1 MTPDNPAPSPRDQPQ
16 ADPLRIGLSAVLT
29 AVLGVAVAA
38 AFLHYYPRAS
48 DEGPTAAAL
57 GDAFTWILG
66 ACVGLLIGSG
76 ATALFV
82 RHGSRF
88 FAGMLA
94 GAAGFW
100 VGVMPYMVLTAPS
113 DVSFADAFGF
123 AVIVFAPAILFVA
136 AGAAT
141 GAGLRR
147 LFLRL

>member
-1 MTPDNPAPSPRDQPQ
+1 MTPDDPASSRRDQQQ
-16 ADPLRIGLSAVLT
+16 ADPLRILLSAAVT
-29 AVLGVAVAA
+29 AGLGVAVAA

-57 GDAFTWILG
+57 GDAFIWILG
-66 ACVGLLIGSG
+66 ACVGLFIGSG

-82 RHGSRF
+82 RDGSRF

-113 DVSFADAFGF
+113 DVSFSDAFGF
-123 AVIVFAPAILFVA
+123 AVIVFAPGILLVA

-141 GAGLRR
+141 GVGLRR
-147 LFLRL
+147 VFLGL

>member
-1 MTPDNPAPSPRDQPQ
+1 MTSDDPASSPRDQPQ
-16 ADPLRIGLSAVLT
+16 ADPLRILLSALLT

-57 GDAFTWILG
+57 GDAFIWILG

-113 DVSFADAFGF
+113 DVSFSDAFGF

-136 AGAAT
+136 AGAAI
-141 GAGLRR
+141 GGGLRR
-147 LFLRL
+147 LRLRL

>member
-1 MTPDNPAPSPRDQPQ
+1 M
-16 ADPLRIGLSAVLT
+16 LT
-29 AVLGVAVAA
+29 AGLGVAVAA

-66 ACVGLLIGSG
+66 ACVGLCIGSG

-94 GAAGFW
+94 GVTGFW

-113 DVSFADAFGF
+113 DVSFSDTFGF
-123 AVIVFAPAILFVA
+123 AVIVFAPGLLFVA
-136 AGAAT
+136 AGAAI
-141 GAGLRR
+141 GAGLHR
-147 LFLRL
+147 LRLRR

>member
-1 MTPDNPAPSPRDQPQ
+1 MTPDDPASSPRDQPQ
-16 ADPLRIGLSAVLT
+16 TDPLRIVLSALLT

-57 GDAFTWILG
+57 ADAFIWILG
-66 ACVGLLIGSG
+66 ACVGLFIGSG

-82 RHGSRF
+82 RHGSHF

-113 DVSFADAFGF
+113 DVSFSDAFGF
-123 AVIVFAPAILFVA
+123 AVIVFAPGLLFVA
-136 AGAAT
+136 AGAAV

-147 LFLRL
+147 LRVRL

>member
-1 MTPDNPAPSPRDQPQ
+1 MTPDDPAPSPRDQPQ
-16 ADPLRIGLSAVLT
+16 ADPLRIAFSAVLT
-29 AVLGVAVAA
+29 AALGVAVAA

-76 ATALFV
+76 TTALFV
-82 RHGSRF
+82 RRGSRF

-113 DVSFADAFGF
+113 DVSFSDAFGF

-136 AGAAT
+136 AGAAI
-141 GAGLRR
+141 GVGLHGLR
-147 LFLRL
+147 LRL

>member
-1 MTPDNPAPSPRDQPQ
+1 MTPDDPASSRRDQQQ
-16 ADPLRIGLSAVLT
+16 ADPLRILLSAAVT
-29 AVLGVAVAA
+29 AGLGVAVAA

-57 GDAFTWILG
+57 GDAFIWILG
-66 ACVGLLIGSG
+66 ACVGLFIGSG

-82 RHGSRF
+82 RDGSRF

-113 DVSFADAFGF
+113 DVSFSDAFGF
-123 AVIVFAPAILFVA
+123 AVIVFAPGILFVA

-141 GAGLRR
+141 GVGLRR
-147 LFLRL
+147 VFLRL

>member
-1 MTPDNPAPSPRDQPQ
+1 MTPDDPASSPRDQPQ
-16 ADPLRIGLSAVLT
+16 ADPLRILLSAAVT
-29 AVLGVAVAA
+29 AGLGVAVAA

-57 GDAFTWILG
+57 GDAFIWILG
-66 ACVGLLIGSG
+66 ACVGLFIGSG

-82 RHGSRF
+82 RDGSRF

-113 DVSFADAFGF
+113 DVSFSDAFGF
-123 AVIVFAPAILFVA
+123 AVIVFAPGILFVA

-141 GAGLRR
+141 GVGLRR
-147 LFLRL
+147 VFLQL